1 MVQGEG
7 MNIQW
12 GKKECM
18 NILVCDDE
26 PLARERLARMVK
38 AAGHDVV
45 AQAANGIEALEQVRL
60 HQPDVVLLDIR
71 MPEMDGIECAEA
83 LQELDVPPAVV
94 FVTAFDQHAIDA
106 FNTQAIGYLL
116 KPINQQQLETALKRA
131 SKLNSAQ
138 VKSLQSQVDD
148 NGEQRA
154 ARKHIAART
163 HRGVE
168 LIPIESIYYFL
179 ADQKYVTV
187 RHEGGQVLIDETL
200 KDLETEFADLFI
212 RIHRNALMAVSHLEG
227 LEFIGTG
234 QYEVRCRG
242 IDERLAVS
250 RRHLPQLR
258 EKIAHL

>member
-1 MVQGEG
+1 
-7 MNIQW
+7 
-12 GKKECM
+12 M

-26 PLARERLARMVK
+26 PLARERLTRMVK

-45 AQAANGIEALEQVRL
+45 AQAANGIQALEQVRL

-71 MPEMDGIECAEA
+71 MPEMNGIQCAQA
-83 LQELDVPPAVV
+83 LLDLDVPPAVI

-116 KPINQQQLETALKRA
+116 KPVNQQQLEMALKRA

-138 VKSLQSQVDD
+138 LNSLQVQSDT
-148 NGEQRA
+148 GEAKHRP

-187 RHEGGQVLIDETL
+187 RHYGGQVLIDETL
-200 KDLETEFADLFI
+200 KDLETEFADRFI
-212 RIHRNALMAVSHLEG
+212 RIHRNALLAVPYLEG

-234 QYEVRCRG
+234 QYQVRCRG
-242 IDERLAVS
+242 INERLAVS

-258 EKIAHL
+258 EKIHHI

>member
-1 MVQGEG
+1 
-7 MNIQW
+7 
-12 GKKECM
+12 M

-26 PLARERLARMVK
+26 PLARERLTRMVK

-45 AQAANGIEALEQVRL
+45 AQAANGIQALEQVRL

-71 MPEMDGIECAEA
+71 MPEMNGIQCAQA
-83 LQELDVPPAVV
+83 LLDLDVPPAVI

-116 KPINQQQLETALKRA
+116 KPVNQQQLEMALKRA

-138 VKSLQSQVDD
+138 LNSLQTRSDSSDAQH
-148 NGEQRA
+148 RP

-187 RHEGGQVLIDETL
+187 RHYGGQVLIDETL
-200 KDLETEFADLFI
+200 KDLETEFADRFI
-212 RIHRNALMAVSHLEG
+212 RIHRNALLAVPYLEG

-234 QYEVRCRG
+234 QYQVRCRG
-242 IDERLAVS
+242 INERLAVS

-258 EKIAHL
+258 EKIHHI

>member
-1 MVQGEG
+1 

-12 GKKECM
+12 NKKACM
-18 NILVCDDE
+18 SIVVCDDE
-26 PLARERLARMVK
+26 PLARERLIRMVK
-38 AAGHDVV
+38 AANHEVV
-45 AQAANGIEALEQVRL
+45 GEAANGLEALDQVRL

-71 MPEMDGIECAEA
+71 MPEMNGIECAQA
-83 LQELDVPPAVV
+83 LQQLDLPPAVI

-116 KPINQQQLETALKRA
+116 KPINQQQLEIALNSA

-138 VKSLQSQVDD
+138 LKSLQAQTDTD
-148 NGEQRA
+148 NHSGQ
-154 ARKHIAART
+154 ARPARHNIAART

-168 LIPIESIYYFL
+168 LIPIEQVYYFL

-187 RHEGGQVLIDETL
+187 RHSGGQVLIDETL
-200 KDLETEFADLFI
+200 KDLETEFGDLFI
-212 RIHRNALMAVSHLEG
+212 RIHRNALIAISHLDG
-227 LEFIGTG
+227 IEFIGTG
-234 QYEVRCRG
+234 QYQVRCRG

-258 EKIAHL
+258 EKIAYL

>member
-1 MVQGEG
+1 
-7 MNIQW
+7 
-12 GKKECM
+12 M

-26 PLARERLARMVK
+26 PLARERLTRMVK

-45 AQAANGIEALEQVRL
+45 AQAANGIQALEQVRL

-71 MPEMDGIECAEA
+71 MPEMNGIQCAQA
-83 LQELDVPPAVV
+83 LLDLDVPPAVI

-116 KPINQQQLETALKRA
+116 KPVNQQQLEMALKRA

-138 VKSLQSQVDD
+138 LNSLQTRADS
-148 NGEQRA
+148 GEVQHRP

-187 RHEGGQVLIDETL
+187 RHYGGQVLIDETL
-200 KDLETEFADLFI
+200 KDLETEFADRFI
-212 RIHRNALMAVSHLEG
+212 RIHRNALLAVPYLEG

-234 QYEVRCRG
+234 QYQVRCRG
-242 IDERLAVS
+242 INERLAVS

-258 EKIAHL
+258 EKIHHI